1 MVLVSFSSKELVRK
15 LDERRAAEDSY
26 CSFEALELGF
36 AALQSGRDG
45 AEVGR
50 QYGVHG
56 GAQKRLWAEDHRLHG
71 ELLQQERL
79 SDLHT
84 SVRRCGGAPLHAA
97 TLGSRAVPL
106 RESPATCFVPG
117 VPSRN
122 KHLHATGQT
131 ALQTFRPEFPGDWV
145 DV

>member
-1 MVLVSFSSKELVRK
+1 M
-15 LDERRAAEDSY
+15 EDSY

-71 ELLQQERL
+71 ERLQQGASERFCHECSSL
-79 SDLHT
+79 WWSAAA
-84 SVRRCGGAPLHAA
+84 RRRKGETRHHHESLPGNLFR
-97 TLGSRAVPL
+97 SR
-106 RESPATCFVPG
+106 R
-117 VPSRN
+117 
-122 KHLHATGQT
+122 
-131 ALQTFRPEFPGDWV
+131 ALT
-145 DV
+145 

>member
-36 AALQSGRDG
+36 AALQSDRDG

-71 ELLQQERL
+71 EHLQQG
-79 SDLHT
+79 
-84 SVRRCGGAPLHAA
+84 SV
-97 TLGSRAVPL
+97 
-106 RESPATCFVPG
+106 
-117 VPSRN
+117 
-122 KHLHATGQT
+122 
-131 ALQTFRPEFPGDWV
+131 
-145 DV
+145 

>member
-15 LDERRAAEDSY
+15 LDERRAVEDSY

-36 AALQSGRDG
+36 AALQSDRDG

-71 ELLQQERL
+71 ERLQQGASERFCAR
-79 SDLHT
+79 
-84 SVRRCGGAPLHAA
+84 VFVVVVERRCTPPQGGDAA
-97 TLGSRAVPL
+97 
-106 RESPATCFVPG
+106 
-117 VPSRN
+117 PSR
-122 KHLHATGQT
+122 KSPRQ
-131 ALQTFRPEFPGDWV
+131 PP
-145 DV
+145 

>member
-50 QYGVHG
+50 QYGAHG

-71 ELLQQERL
+71 EHLQQGASERFCARVSNEFYRPSTQMSAITRL
-79 SDLHT
+79 T
-84 SVRRCGGAPLHAA
+84 S
-97 TLGSRAVPL
+97 TTRAKWHHGRVCRQSSHEAQL
-106 RESPATCFVPG
+106 WMTSCVLI
-117 VPSRN
+117 S
-122 KHLHATGQT
+122 
-131 ALQTFRPEFPGDWV
+131 
-145 DV
+145 

>member
-71 ELLQQERL
+71 EHLQQGAL
-79 SDLHT
+79 SDFAPRLALVQWRAATPYRHGDT
-84 SVRRCGGAPLHAA
+84 GRPLENVPANLRSSRGAP
-97 TLGSRAVPL
+97 T
-106 RESPATCFVPG
+106 
-117 VPSRN
+117 
-122 KHLHATGQT
+122 
-131 ALQTFRPEFPGDWV
+131 
-145 DV
+145 

>member
-71 ELLQQERL
+71 EHLQQGASERFCARVC
-79 SDLHT
+79 SGVVGRSYT
-84 SVRRCGGAPLHAA
+84 
-97 TLGSRAVPL
+97 
-106 RESPATCFVPG
+106 
-117 VPSRN
+117 VPSRA
-122 KHLHATGQT
+122 HAPLSRKCARQ
-131 ALQTFRPEFPGDWV
+131 PP
-145 DV
+145 

>member
-56 GAQKRLWAEDHRLHG
+56 GAQKRLWAEDHR
-71 ELLQQERL
+71 
-79 SDLHT
+79 
-84 SVRRCGGAPLHAA
+84 PP
-97 TLGSRAVPL
+97 SRA
-106 RESPATCFVPG
+106 SPAAASESESEPG
-117 VPSRN
+117 SETVGLWSQPAAAGVGGP
-122 KHLHATGQT
+122 L
-131 ALQTFRPEFPGDWV
+131 
-145 DV
+145 

>member
-36 AALQSGRDG
+36 AALQSDRDG

-56 GAQKRLWAEDHRLHG
+56 GAQKRLWAEEHRLHG
-71 ELLQQERL
+71 ERLQQGASERFCARVFTL
-79 SDLHT
+79 WWSAATPYRHGDTGRPLENVPVNLR
-84 SVRRCGGAPLHAA
+84 SSRGAP
-97 TLGSRAVPL
+97 T
-106 RESPATCFVPG
+106 
-117 VPSRN
+117 
-122 KHLHATGQT
+122 
-131 ALQTFRPEFPGDWV
+131 
-145 DV
+145 

>member
-71 ELLQQERL
+71 EHLQQGASERFCARVCSGVVERSYTPPRGGYGPPPRKYPRQPPQPQGAL
-79 SDLHT
+79 TQRTPVCQVFHPN
-84 SVRRCGGAPLHAA
+84 RRTT
-97 TLGSRAVPL
+97 TL
-106 RESPATCFVPG
+106 
-117 VPSRN
+117 
-122 KHLHATGQT
+122 
-131 ALQTFRPEFPGDWV
+131 
-145 DV
+145 

>member
-36 AALQSGRDG
+36 AALQSDRDG

-71 ELLQQERL
+71 EHLQQGASERFCARVFSGTTNL
-79 SDLHT
+79 
-84 SVRRCGGAPLHAA
+84 RYAAPRWAGGP
-97 TLGSRAVPL
+97 GGPP
-106 RESPATCFVPG
+106 PA
-117 VPSRN
+117 
-122 KHLHATGQT
+122 H
-131 ALQTFRPEFPGDWV
+131 
-145 DV
+145 

>member
-56 GAQKRLWAEDHRLHG
+56 GAQKRLWAEDHRLHR
-71 ELLQQERL
+71 ELLQGASESESEPGSETVGLWPQ
-79 SDLHT
+79 SAAAG
-84 SVRRCGGAPLHAA
+84 VGGPL
-97 TLGSRAVPL
+97 
-106 RESPATCFVPG
+106 
-117 VPSRN
+117 
-122 KHLHATGQT
+122 
-131 ALQTFRPEFPGDWV
+131 
-145 DV
+145 

>member
-56 GAQKRLWAEDHRLHG
+56 GAQKRLWAKDHRLHR
-71 ELLQQERL
+71 LPAAQTERRVMGDQKAPVWQ
-79 SDLHT
+79 SSVAARRAGDNLHPPQ
-84 SVRRCGGAPLHAA
+84 VAP
-97 TLGSRAVPL
+97 GNVFCSRSA
-106 RESPATCFVPG
+106 PA
-117 VPSRN
+117 
-122 KHLHATGQT
+122 
-131 ALQTFRPEFPGDWV
+131 
-145 DV
+145 

>member
-71 ELLQQERL
+71 EHLQQGASERFCAR
-79 SDLHT
+79 
-84 SVRRCGGAPLHAA
+84 V
-97 TLGSRAVPL
+97 
-106 RESPATCFVPG
+106 FVVVVERSYT
-117 VPSRN
+117 VPSRGHGPPSR
-122 KHLHATGQT
+122 KCPRQ
-131 ALQTFRPEFPGDWV
+131 PP
-145 DV
+145 

>member
-1 MVLVSFSSKELVRK
+1 M
-15 LDERRAAEDSY
+15 RR
-26 CSFEALELGF
+26 
-36 AALQSGRDG
+36 
-45 AEVGR
+45 
-50 QYGVHG
+50 
-56 GAQKRLWAEDHRLHG
+56 
-71 ELLQQERL
+71 
-79 SDLHT
+79 

-97 TLGSRAVPL
+97 ALGSRAVPL

-145 DV
+145 DVDFVMHARSQTLILSWRSWHNVSRG

>member
-71 ELLQQERL
+71 EHLQQGASERFAHEC
-79 SDLHT
+79 SPAQQT
-84 SVRRCGGAPLHAA
+84 SATRRHDGLVARAGRHQPVNLRSSRGAP
-97 TLGSRAVPL
+97 T
-106 RESPATCFVPG
+106 
-117 VPSRN
+117 
-122 KHLHATGQT
+122 
-131 ALQTFRPEFPGDWV
+131 
-145 DV
+145 

>member
-71 ELLQQERL
+71 EHLQQGASERFWP
-79 SDLHT
+79 
-84 SVRRCGGAPLHAA
+84 RAAPSACR
-97 TLGSRAVPL
+97 RAVAGFGGSMAAL
-106 RESPATCFVPG
+106 G
-117 VPSRN
+117 GYG
-122 KHLHATGQT
+122 TGK
-131 ALQTFRPEFPGDWV
+131 
-145 DV
+145 

>member
-1 MVLVSFSSKELVRK
+1 M
-15 LDERRAAEDSY
+15 RR
-26 CSFEALELGF
+26 
-36 AALQSGRDG
+36 
-45 AEVGR
+45 
-50 QYGVHG
+50 
-56 GAQKRLWAEDHRLHG
+56 
-71 ELLQQERL
+71 
-79 SDLHT
+79 

-97 TLGSRAVPL
+97 ALGSRAVPL

-145 DV
+145 DVAHPRPCTPYEHSRQGCQKPELESLES

>member
-50 QYGVHG
+50 QYGAHG

-71 ELLQQERL
+71 ERLQQGASERFCAR
-79 SDLHT
+79 
-84 SVRRCGGAPLHAA
+84 V
-97 TLGSRAVPL
+97 
-106 RESPATCFVPG
+106 FVVVVERSYT
-117 VPSRN
+117 VPSRA
-122 KHLHATGQT
+122 HAPLSRKCARQ
-131 ALQTFRPEFPGDWV
+131 PP
-145 DV
+145 